1 MAELVGILSI
11 SVSKSYTII
20 IHEIMRLK
28 HIKTY
33 GFIHEDD
40 ILNNHSGEVKKI
52 RLKKLMGVSPIME
65 VFESYSP

>member
-1 MAELVGILSI
+1 
-11 SVSKSYTII
+11 
-20 IHEIMRLK
+20 MRLK